1 MRIIGG
7 TLRGKK
13 LSTLE
18 GLSTRP
24 TLDRVKES
32 VFNIIQ
38 FNIKDRIILDLF
50 GGCGALGL
58 ESLSRGAKKA
68 IFCDKSKDAI
78 KIINK
83 NIIDTNLKDKSY
95 VINNDYLDALAEL
108 KDKKEKFDIIFLD
121 PPYDTDY
128 GKKAID
134 KIIDYDL
141 LSDDGI
147 IIFETDNKDKENDI
161 ILNKSIKI
169 YDKRRY
175 GIAYIMFIRKG

>member
-13 LSTLE
+13 LSTLD
-18 GLSTRP
+18 GITTRP

-38 FNIKDRIILDLF
+38 FNIRDKVVLDLF
-50 GGCGALGL
+50 GGSGALGL
-58 ESLSRGAKKA
+58 EALSRGAKKA
-68 IFCDKSKDAI
+68 TFCDKSKDAI
-78 KIINK
+78 SIIKK
-83 NIIDTNLKDKSY
+83 NIDDTNLKDKSI
-95 VINNDYLDALAEL
+95 VINKDYIDVLEDL
-108 KDKKEKFDIIFLD
+108 KGKEKFDIVFLD

-128 GKKAID
+128 GIIAIN
-134 KIIDYDL
+134 KIIDFDL

-147 IIFETDNKDKENDI
+147 IIFETNNEDKEKEI

>member
-18 GLSTRP
+18 GLATRP

-38 FNIKDRIILDLF
+38 FNIRDKVVLDLF

-58 ESLSRGAKKA
+58 EALSRDAKKA

-78 KIINK
+78 NVINK
-83 NIIDTNLKDKSY
+83 NIIDTNFQDKSY
-95 VINNDYLDALAEL
+95 VINKDYLDTLKEL

-134 KIIDYDL
+134 KIIEYDL
-141 LSDDGI
+141 LSNDGI
-147 IIFETDNKDKENDI
+147 IIFETDDEKKENDI
-161 ILNKSIKI
+161 ILNKNIKI